1 MADARYGSNLRYV
14 PASQLDSRVLQLDG
28 LDVRNNADEHIGD
41 VNGFLVDETT
51 HRPRYLVV
59 DSGGWFRSRH
69 FLLPVGHA
77 QMASNRR
84 ALRIDIDRDT
94 IERFPEIDGDRL
106 DAMSDEEYR
115 SYDEGVGRASGR
127 SYDWRS
133 ESGAGGPGW
142 WNASG
147 WSATYV
153 AGAPTVSTQGPVGP
167 VGSERIEATR
177 HDVVSDVRHDDAVH
191 RATTSDRDINIRR
204 DGDVRRD
211 ATVRRDDAR
220 RDRDD
225 EPVLTEEDYANTRP
239 GVRAQP
245 GDVLGIESGGE
256 RTGIGDTAKD
266 EDKRREDAEKAA
278 RDLREEERKDRR

>member
-14 PASQLDSRVLQLDG
+14 PAKQLDSRVLQLDG
-28 LDVRNNADEHIGD
+28 LDVRNNAGEHIGD

-77 QMASNRR
+77 HVASDRR
-84 ALRIDIDRDT
+84 ALHVDLDRDT
-94 IERFPEIDGDRL
+94 IERFPEIDNDRL
-106 DAMSDEEYR
+106 EALSDDEYR
-115 SYDEGVGRASGR
+115 RYDEGVGRASGR

-133 ESGAGGPGW
+133 ESGVNAPAW
-142 WNASG
+142 WNSTG

-167 VGSERIEATR
+167 VGSERVESVR
-177 HDVVSDVRHDDAVH
+177 HEVVSDVRHDDVAH
-191 RATTSDRDINIRR
+191 RPAADRDRDISVRR
-204 DGDVRRD
+204 DADVRRGDVRREG
-211 ATVRRDDAR
+211 
-220 RDRDD
+220 D
-225 EPVLTEEDYANTRP
+225 EVVLTEEDYANTRP

-245 GDVLGIESGGE
+245 GDVLGIESAGE
-256 RTGIGDTAKD
+256 RTSIGDTAED
-266 EDKRREDAEKAA
+266 EDKRREDAEKAM

>member
-14 PASQLDSRVLQLDG
+14 PAKQLDSRVLQLDG
-28 LDVRNNADEHIGD
+28 LDVRNNAGDHIGD

-59 DSGGWFRSRH
+59 DSGGWLRSRH

-77 QMASNRR
+77 HLASDRR
-84 ALRIDIDRDT
+84 ALHVDLDRDA
-94 IERFPEIDGDRL
+94 IEQFPEIANDRL
-106 DAMSDEEYR
+106 DAMSADEYR
-115 SYDEGVGRASGR
+115 RYDEGVGRASGR

-133 ESGAGGPGW
+133 ESGANAPAW
-142 WNASG
+142 WNSTG

-167 VGSERIEATR
+167 VGAERVEAAR
-177 HDVVSDVRHDDAVH
+177 HEVVSDVRHDDMAH
-191 RATTSDRDINIRR
+191 RPSADSDLDISVRR
-204 DGDVRRD
+204 DADVRRD
-211 ATVRRDDAR
+211 VRRDD
-220 RDRDD
+220 DGV
-225 EPVLTEEDYANTRP
+225 VLTEEDYANTQP

-256 RTGIGDTAKD
+256 RTSIGDTADD
-266 EDKRREDAEKAA
+266 EDKRREDAEKAM
-278 RDLREEERKDRR
+278 RELREEERKNRR